1 MTEAATMR
9 QKVEALFVVAIALMA
24 AAVLPGH
31 RLGIG
36 VPLVGLSYAGLV
48 FGRGNDER
56 VRRLSFIAVGLVL
69 LSSAALRDATWI
81 VIPSV
86 AAGGLL
92 LVSTVIFLGGL
103 KDLVVVA
110 GIPFRF
116 IHGWRTATT
125 TVVGAIPPDTGKKV
139 RPVLRGLSVGVPLMA
154 LFSALFVTADRAFAH
169 LAEDA
174 LLIDVDLAL
183 VPARIAV
190 GCLAGTVAGALLW
203 ASGERPTG
211 WSWRLSPF
219 EAQQR
224 DRAGVALLEWALPLG
239 MLVLLF
245 AAFVAVQAAVLF
257 GGRTYVLRTAG
268 LTYAEYARS
277 GFFQLLVVGAL
288 VLIVIGAARHWA
300 HPAGG
305 RQSLVLELLLGALAS
320 LSIIIL
326 VSALYRL
333 HLYVD
338 AYGLTRARFGARLVM
353 VWLAILLAGAIARGF
368 VRAGPW
374 LVRGVA
380 LASAAVILIGVA
392 QDPDAAIARAGVE
405 RWEATGR
412 IDVAY
417 LSGLSADAVPE
428 LLRLPDPLRSCVL
441 PRHGTFS
448 GEDTW
453 SGWNLARARARSMIE
468 EAGLRSAASPRCPQ
482 VEG

>member
-1 MTEAATMR
+1 MTEAATKPE
-9 QKVEALFVVAIALMA
+9 KVEAFLVAGITLTA

-36 VPLVGLSYAGLV
+36 VSLVGLAYAWLI
-48 FGRGNDER
+48 FGRGTGER
-56 VRRLSFIAVGLVL
+56 VRRLAFIAVGLVL

-86 AAGGLL
+86 IAGALL
-92 LVSTVIFLGGL
+92 LVSTVIFLGRL

-110 GIPFRF
+110 GIPFRL

-125 TVVGAIPPDTGKKV
+125 TVMGAIPPDTGKKI
-139 RPVLRGLSVGVPLMA
+139 RPVLRGLSVGIPLLA

-203 ASGERPTG
+203 ASGERSAG

-219 EAQQR
+219 EAQAR
-224 DRAGVALLEWALPLG
+224 DRAGAALLEWVLPLG

-245 AAFVAVQAAVLF
+245 AAFVAVQATVLF

-288 VLIVIGAARHWA
+288 VLVVIGAARHWVR
-300 HPAGG
+300 PAGG
-305 RQSLVLELLLGALAS
+305 RQSLVLELLLGSLAS
-320 LSIIIL
+320 LSIVIL

-353 VWLAILLAGAIARGF
+353 IWLAILLAGAIARGF
-368 VRAGPW
+368 VQTGPW

-380 LASAAVILIGVA
+380 LASAAVILTGVA

-428 LLRLPDPLRSCVL
+428 LSRLPDPLRSCVL
-441 PRHGTFS
+441 YRYSTFS
-448 GEDTW
+448 GEETW
-453 SGWNLARARARSMIE
+453 SGWNVSRARARFMVQ
-468 EAGLRSAASPRCPQ
+468 EADLRSAETPRCPQ
-482 VEG
+482 VDR